1 MPDFLSVI
9 LRKEGGA
16 GSGISVPIIKV
27 NIGFL
32 SSGDESLPHVS
43 GSIAAFHSDLGL
55 DKPKRFLKITI
66 GISSRTHSFCLLP
79 LFLNLFHTSHWFYG
93 MGRSV
98 CCSVHGSASPGTKS
112 FRFSGCGFHGG
123 VGLTFFPL

>member
-16 GSGISVPIIKV
+16 GAGISVPIVKV
-27 NIGFL
+27 NIGFF

-55 DKPKRFLKITI
+55 DKP
-66 GISSRTHSFCLLP
+66 THHHWDQLEDSLILFTAALP
-79 LFLNLFHTSHWFYG
+79 
-93 MGRSV
+93 
-98 CCSVHGSASPGTKS
+98 
-112 FRFSGCGFHGG
+112 
-123 VGLTFFPL
+123 